1 MVFATIV
8 LTVTFRVTYL
18 LKRSELAQHIPDHKK
33 AIIGTLFSR
42 GAAMFAVGFLIWNL
56 DNIFCSTLTHW
67 KVFVGWPRAFILEGA
82 LYLLPC
88 HLALNVIFQDTL
100 GGTF

>member
-1 MVFATIV
+1 M
-8 LTVTFRVTYL
+8 LTVTFRITYL